1 MLEGLTSQELTEIE
15 AYSRIE
21 ADPEGEE
28 KRKEQQRLAEAL
40 RLEKLKNPF
49 IRAIE
54 ASNEHRSDP

>member
-1 MLEGLTSQELTEIE
+1 MLAGLTSRELTEIE
-15 AYSRIE
+15 AYSHIE

-28 KRKEQQRLAEAL
+28 ARKQRQQIEEQARLD
-40 RLEKLKNPF
+40 KLKTPF